1 VSGVGGAAH
10 VASMRQLAGT
20 LRLELAQ
27 YRDLASFAQFASD
40 LSPSPRAQ
48 LHRGERLTAVLKQ
61 PQYQPIALEKQVVLL
76 YAATKGLLD
85 DVAIADLE
93 AYETQL
99 YRFLDST
106 HPALLLTLANGQPI
120 DEAFATLLDA
130 AIAQFLTL
138 APPIPAQA
146 AA

>member
-1 VSGVGGAAH
+1 SRVGGAAQ
-10 VASMRQLAGT
+10 VASMRQLAGS

-40 LSPSPRAQ
+40 LAPSTRAQ
-48 LHRGERLTAVLKQ
+48 LLRGQRLTELLKQ
-61 PQYQPIALEKQVVLL
+61 PQYQPLALEQQVVLL

-99 YRFLDST
+99 YHFLDST
-106 HPALLLTLANGQPI
+106 H
-120 DEAFATLLDA
+120 
-130 AIAQFLTL
+130 
-138 APPIPAQA
+138 
-146 AA
+146 

>member
-1 VSGVGGAAH
+1 
-10 VASMRQLAGT
+10 
-20 LRLELAQ
+20 
-27 YRDLASFAQFASD
+27 
-40 LSPSPRAQ
+40 
-48 LHRGERLTAVLKQ
+48 
-61 PQYQPIALEKQVVLL
+61 VVLL

-99 YRFLDST
+99 YHFLDST
-106 HPALLLTLANGQPI
+106 HPALLLALAHGQPI
-120 DEAFATLLDA
+120 DEAIAALLGK

-138 APPIPAQA
+138 APLIPAQA